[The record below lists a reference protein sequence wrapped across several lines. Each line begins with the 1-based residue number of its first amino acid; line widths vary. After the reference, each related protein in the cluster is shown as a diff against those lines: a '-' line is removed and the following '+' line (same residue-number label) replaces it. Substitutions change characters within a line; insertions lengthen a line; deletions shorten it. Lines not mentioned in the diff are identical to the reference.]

1 MTITL
6 DPDWVVDISMDEYS
20 IGIGGTIST
29 DRFNRFLSIISNSTY
44 GRLSKDNLL
53 ESDGSLKSGAEPL
66 AALLICDLIK
76 NKTISDDYK
85 SETFSD
91 GYAYTKST
99 TDITKSGFLLKYESM
114 LSELRTG
121 KHATT
126 GTIRRDYEIEFA
138 KLSQGIPS
146 RVTDSS
152 SNYPTI

>member
-6 DPDWVVDISMDEYS
+6 DPEWISDISMDAYS
-20 IGIGGTIST
+20 VGIGGTINS
-29 DRFNRFLSIISNSTY
+29 DRFNRYLFIISDPNY
-44 GRLSKDNLL
+44 GRLAKDGLL
-53 ESDGSLKSGAEPL
+53 ESNGSLKSGAEPL

-76 NKTISDDYK
+76 NKPISDDYK

-126 GTIRRDYEIEFA
+126 GTVRRDYEIEFA